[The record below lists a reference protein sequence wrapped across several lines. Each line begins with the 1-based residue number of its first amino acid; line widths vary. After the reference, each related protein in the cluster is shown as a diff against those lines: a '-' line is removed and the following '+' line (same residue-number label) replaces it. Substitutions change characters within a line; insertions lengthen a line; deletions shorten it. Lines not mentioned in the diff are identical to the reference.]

1 MELDQ
6 RKLEEEYN
14 KLLACRSEAKRLVEN
29 INALLPE
36 SDRFST
42 DRREDPLG
50 DLIKDARNK
59 AIRAVLR
66 PQFESSNVKIDV
78 DEISKT
84 LDKQAPC
91 YFAVVRVMTIFSS
104 KYDTAKDELKAQFS
118 QEANHLLPYRGINS
132 PEDMV
137 KGKSLM
143 LRHSVTES
151 KYGGSPD
158 GIWDFRMRVTSLE
171 KLIRI
176 QLQNAD
182 PRVVHGGVIANLYD
196 NYQKNP
202 WDKFTIID
210 PVFVSSKLYK
220 NGKFELEF
228 TSGEMARK
236 MAAVLF
242 ASQRY
247 GGDTNSRSGAW

>member
-6 RKLEEEYN
+6 RNLEEEYS

-36 SDRFST
+36 SDRFSA
-42 DRREDPLG
+42 DRREELLG
-50 DLIKDARNK
+50 DLVKDARNK

-66 PQFESSNVKIDV
+66 LQFESSNVKIDV
-78 DEISKT
+78 DEISKA
-84 LDKQAPC
+84 LDKQAPR
-91 YFAVVRVMTIFSS
+91 YFAVNRVVTIFSS
-104 KYDTAKDELKAQFS
+104 KYDTAKDELKTQFLK
-118 QEANHLLPYRGINS
+118 EADYLLPFRGISS

-137 KGKSLM
+137 KGKSLI
-143 LRHSVTES
+143 LRHQVTES
-151 KYGGSPD
+151 KYGLSPD

-182 PRVVHGGVIANLYD
+182 PRVVHGGLIANLYD
-196 NYQKNP
+196 NHMKNP
-202 WDKFTIID
+202 WDKCPISD
-210 PVFVSSKLYK
+210 PVLVSSKLYK

-236 MAAVLF
+236 MATVLF
-242 ASQRY
+242 TSQRR
-247 GGDTNSRSGAW
+247 G

>member
-14 KLLACRSEAKRLVEN
+14 KLLACRSEAKKLVEN

-36 SDRFST
+36 SDRFSA
-42 DRREDPLG
+42 DRIEEPLG
-50 DLIKDARNK
+50 DLIKETRNK

-66 PQFESSNVKIDV
+66 PQFESTNVKIDV
-78 DEISKT
+78 DEISKE
-84 LDKQAPC
+84 LDKQAPR
-91 YFAVVRVMTIFSS
+91 YFTVDKVKTIFRS

-118 QEANHLLPYRGINS
+118 READYLLPYRGIKS
-132 PEDMV
+132 PDDMV

-143 LRHSVTES
+143 LRHQVTES

-158 GIWDFRMRVTSLE
+158 GVWDFMTRVTSLE

-176 QLQNAD
+176 QLQDAD
-182 PRVVHGGVIANLYD
+182 PRVVIGGLIANLYNHQD
-196 NYQKNP
+196 NP
-202 WDKFTIID
+202 WDKFAIID
-210 PVFVSSKLYK
+210 PVVVSSKLYK

-228 TSGEMARK
+228 SSGEMARK
-236 MAAVLF
+236 MAAVIF
-242 ASQRY
+242 ASHRR
-247 GGDTNSRSGAW
+247 G

>member
-1 MELDQ
+1 MELDH
-6 RKLEEEYN
+6 KNLEEEYS

-36 SDRFST
+36 SDRFNA
-42 DRREDPLG
+42 DRREEPLG
-50 DLIKDARNK
+50 DLVKDARNK

-66 PQFESSNVKIDV
+66 PQFENSNVNIDV
-78 DEISKT
+78 DEISKA
-84 LDKQAPC
+84 LDKQAPR
-91 YFAVVRVMTIFSS
+91 YFTVDKVMAIFRS
-104 KYDTAKDELKAQFS
+104 KYDTAKDELKAQFLK
-118 QEANHLLPYRGINS
+118 EADLLFPYRGINS

-137 KGKSLM
+137 RGKSLV

-158 GIWDFRMRVTSLE
+158 GMWDFRSRITSLE

-176 QLQNAD
+176 QLQDAD
-182 PRVVHGGVIANLYD
+182 PRVVNGGLIANLYD
-196 NYQKNP
+196 NYQKNL
-202 WDKFTIID
+202 WDKFAIID
-210 PVFVSSKLYK
+210 PVLVSSKLYK

-228 TSGEMARK
+228 TSGEMARR

-242 ASQRY
+242 TSQRR
-247 GGDTNSRSGAW
+247 G

>member
-1 MELDQ
+1 MELNH
-6 RKLEEEYN
+6 KNLEEEYS

-36 SDRFST
+36 PDRFSA
-42 DRREDPLG
+42 DRIEEPLG

-59 AIRAVLR
+59 AIRAVLK

-78 DEISKT
+78 DEISKA
-84 LDKQAPC
+84 LDKQAPR
-91 YFAVVRVMTIFSS
+91 YFAVDRVMTIFSS
-104 KYDTAKDELKAQFS
+104 KYDTAKDGLKAQFS
-118 QEANHLLPYRGINS
+118 KEADYLLPFRGINS

-137 KGKSLM
+137 KGKSLI

-158 GIWDFRMRVTSLE
+158 GVWDFRMRVTSLE

-176 QLQNAD
+176 QLQGAD
-182 PRVVHGGVIANLYD
+182 PRIVHGGLIANLYD
-196 NYQKNP
+196 NHMKNP
-202 WDKFTIID
+202 WDKCQISD
-210 PVFVSSKLYK
+210 PVLVSSKLYK

-228 TSGEMARK
+228 TNGETARR

-242 ASQRY
+242 ASQRR
-247 GGDTNSRSGAW
+247 G

>member
-1 MELDQ
+1 MELDH
-6 RKLEEEYN
+6 KNLEEEYS

-36 SDRFST
+36 SDRFNA
-42 DRREDPLG
+42 DRSEEPLG
-50 DLIKDARNK
+50 DLVKDARNK

-66 PQFESSNVKIDV
+66 PLFESSNVNIDA
-78 DEISKT
+78 DEISKA
-84 LDKQAPC
+84 LDKNAPR
-91 YFAVVRVMTIFSS
+91 YFTVDKVMAIFRS
-104 KYDTAKDELKAQFS
+104 KYDTAKDELKAQFLK
-118 QEANHLLPYRGINS
+118 EADLLLPYRGINS
-132 PEDMV
+132 PEDLV

-158 GIWDFRMRVTSLE
+158 GLWDFRSRVTSLE
-171 KLIRI
+171 KLILI
-176 QLQNAD
+176 QLQDAD
-182 PRVVHGGVIANLYD
+182 PRVVHGGLIANLYNLKD
-196 NYQKNP
+196 SP
-202 WDKFTIID
+202 WDKFAITD
-210 PVFVSSKLYK
+210 PVLVSSKLYK

-242 ASQRY
+242 ASQRR
-247 GGDTNSRSGAW
+247 G

>member
-6 RKLEEEYN
+6 RKLEEEYS

-36 SDRFST
+36 SDRFSA
-42 DRREDPLG
+42 DRREEPLG
-50 DLIKDARNK
+50 DLVKDARNK

-78 DEISKT
+78 DEISKA
-84 LDKQAPC
+84 LDKQTPR
-91 YFAVVRVMTIFSS
+91 YFTVDKVMAIFSS

-118 QEANHLLPYRGINS
+118 QEVNHLLPYRGINS

-158 GIWDFRMRVTSLE
+158 GVWDFRTRVTSLE

-176 QLQNAD
+176 QLQGAD
-182 PRVVHGGVIANLYD
+182 PRVVNGGLLANLYNRQD
-196 NYQKNP
+196 KP
-202 WDKFTIID
+202 WDKFAIID
-210 PVFVSSKLYK
+210 PVLVSSKLYK

-228 TSGEMARK
+228 TSGEMARRV
-236 MAAVLF
+236 ATVLF
-242 ASQRY
+242 ASQRR
-247 GGDTNSRSGAW
+247 G

>member
-1 MELDQ
+1 MELNH
-6 RKLEEEYN
+6 KNLEEEYI

-36 SDRFST
+36 SDRFNA

-66 PQFESSNVKIDV
+66 PQFESINVKIDV
-78 DEISKT
+78 DEISKA
-84 LDKQAPC
+84 LDKNAPH
-91 YFAVVRVMTIFSS
+91 YFAVDKVMAIFRS
-104 KYDTAKDELKAQFS
+104 KYDTAKDELKAHFLK
-118 QEANHLLPYRGINS
+118 EADLLLPYRGINS
-132 PEDMV
+132 SEDMV
-137 KGKSLM
+137 KGKSLV
-143 LRHSVTES
+143 LRHSVSES

-158 GIWDFRMRVTSLE
+158 GVWDFRMRVTSLE

-182 PRVVHGGVIANLYD
+182 PRVVHGGLISNLYNRQD
-196 NYQKNP
+196 NP
-202 WDKFTIID
+202 WDKFAITD
-210 PVFVSSKLYK
+210 PVLVSSKLYK

-228 TSGEMARK
+228 TSGEMARR

-242 ASQRY
+242 TSQRR
-247 GGDTNSRSGAW
+247 G

>member
-1 MELDQ
+1 MGLDQ
-6 RKLEEEYN
+6 RNLEEEYS

-29 INALLPE
+29 MNALLPE
-36 SDRFST
+36 SDRFSA
-42 DRREDPLG
+42 DRREEPLG

-66 PQFESSNVKIDV
+66 PQFESSNVNIDV
-78 DEISKT
+78 DEISKA
-84 LDKQAPC
+84 LDKNAPR
-91 YFAVVRVMTIFSS
+91 YFTVYKVMAIFRS
-104 KYDTAKDELKAQFS
+104 KYDTAKDELKAQFLK
-118 QEANHLLPYRGINS
+118 EADLLLPYRGINS

-137 KGKSLM
+137 KGKSLV

-158 GIWDFRMRVTSLE
+158 GIWDFRTRVTSLE

-182 PRVVHGGVIANLYD
+182 PRVVHGGLIANLYNRQD
-196 NYQKNP
+196 NP
-202 WDKFTIID
+202 WDKFAITD
-210 PVFVSSKLYK
+210 PVLVSSKLYK

-242 ASQRY
+242 MSQKR
-247 GGDTNSRSGAW
+247 G

>member
-6 RKLEEEYN
+6 RKLEEEYS

-36 SDRFST
+36 PDRFSA
-42 DRREDPLG
+42 DRIEEPLG

-78 DEISKT
+78 DEISKA
-84 LDKQAPC
+84 LDKQAPH
-91 YFAVVRVMTIFSS
+91 YFTVDRVVAIFSS
-104 KYDTAKDELKAQFS
+104 KYGTAKDELKVQFS
-118 QEANHLLPYRGINS
+118 READLLLPYRGINS

-196 NYQKNP
+196 NHMKNP
-202 WDKFTIID
+202 WDKCPISD
-210 PVFVSSKLYK
+210 PVLVSSKLYK

-242 ASQRY
+242 TSQRR
-247 GGDTNSRSGAW
+247 G

>member
-1 MELDQ
+1 MELNH
-6 RKLEEEYN
+6 KNLEEEYS

-36 SDRFST
+36 SDKFSA
-42 DRREDPLG
+42 DRREEPLG

-66 PQFESSNVKIDV
+66 PLFESSNVNIDV
-78 DEISKT
+78 DEISKA
-84 LDKQAPC
+84 LDKNAPR
-91 YFAVVRVMTIFSS
+91 YFTVDKVMTIFRS

-137 KGKSLM
+137 KGKSLV
-143 LRHSVTES
+143 LRHSVSES

-158 GIWDFRMRVTSLE
+158 GIWDFKKRVTSLE

-182 PRVVHGGVIANLYD
+182 PRVVNGGLIANLYD
-196 NYQKNP
+196 NYQKNF
-202 WDKFTIID
+202 WDKFAITD
-210 PVFVSSKLYK
+210 PILVSSKLYK

-228 TSGEMARK
+228 TSGEMARRI
-236 MAAVLF
+236 AAVLF
-242 ASQRY
+242 NSQRV
-247 GGDTNSRSGAW
+247 R

>member
-6 RKLEEEYN
+6 RNLEEEYS

-29 INALLPE
+29 MNALLPE
-36 SDRFST
+36 SDRFSA
-42 DRREDPLG
+42 DRREEPLG

-66 PQFESSNVKIDV
+66 PQFESSNVNIDV
-78 DEISKT
+78 DEISRA
-84 LDKQAPC
+84 LDKNAPR
-91 YFAVVRVMTIFSS
+91 YFTVDKVMAIFRS
-104 KYDTAKDELKAQFS
+104 KYDTAKDELKGRFLK
-118 QEANHLLPYRGINS
+118 EADLLLPYRGINS

-137 KGKSLM
+137 RGKSLM

-158 GIWDFRMRVTSLE
+158 GMWDFRSRITSLE

-176 QLQNAD
+176 QLQDAD
-182 PRVVHGGVIANLYD
+182 PRVVHGGLIANLYNRQD
-196 NYQKNP
+196 NP
-202 WDKFTIID
+202 WDKFAIID
-210 PVFVSSKLYK
+210 PVLVSSKLYK

-228 TSGEMARK
+228 TSGEMARR

-242 ASQRY
+242 AAQRR
-247 GGDTNSRSGAW
+247 G